1 MEKIKKYR
9 QVIVTILVAWLNT
22 SKQYFAKYM
31 QLKWLLPLIIVMLIL
46 FSFAYGLAVSQ
57 ATANKDDEVIV
68 QVESGMTGEKIG
80 QLLYEKGLFPSSTA
94 FRIYARIYGLENSL
108 QAGEYAFTKGMSI
121 SQMVSMMVQGQT
133 ASRQLT
139 IPEGYTV
146 EQIAQLIE
154 QTKVGNAQVFKE
166 LAQNDVPYDY
176 MTPAADVTYTAEG
189 FLFPSTYQVPR
200 HMTEKQ
206 LLDMMTSQFQQR
218 FTPPM
223 RARAAA
229 EGLSVREVIILASL
243 VEKEAQKAVDR
254 PVIAGVFLNRLR
266 QAMPLQSCATIQ
278 YILGY
283 PKAEL
288 SVPDTELPSAYNTYL
303 HKGLPPGPI
312 ANPGMAAIMAVLYP
326 TATDYLYFV
335 ADKHGAHH
343 FSKTYEEHLL
353 TIQQVTQ

>member
-1 MEKIKKYR
+1 MKDIKQQM
-9 QVIVTILVAWLNT
+9 QVIGSVLLAWLNT
-22 SKQYFAKYM
+22 GKQYFAKYM
-31 QLKWLLPLIIVMLIL
+31 QVKWLLPSMIVILIL
-46 FSFAYGLAVSQ
+46 FSFAYGLSVSQ

-80 QLLYEKGLFPSSTA
+80 QLLYEKGLFPSITA

-121 SQMVSMMVQGQT
+121 SQMVSMMAQGQT
-133 ASRQLT
+133 ATRQLT

-154 QTKVGNAQVFKE
+154 QIHVGNAQVFKE
-166 LAQNDVPYDY
+166 LAQNYVPYDY
-176 MTPAADVTYTAEG
+176 MAPAADVTYKSEG
-189 FLFPSTYQVPR
+189 FLFPSTYQVP
-200 HMTEKQ
+200 HQMTEKQ
-206 LLDMMTSQFQQR
+206 LIAMMTSQFQQR
-218 FTPPM
+218 FTPAM
-223 RARAAA
+223 RVRAAA

-243 VEKEAQKAVDR
+243 VEKEAQKAADR
-254 PVIAGVFLNRLR
+254 PVIAGVFMNRL
-266 QAMPLQSCATIQ
+266 QQLMPLQSCATIQ

-288 SVPDTELPSAYNTYL
+288 SVQDTELPSVYNTYL